1 MEIPPGKLLYVPDRD
16 AWRAWLE
23 KHHATERE
31 VWLVY
36 YKKHT
41 NRPRVPY
48 DEAVEEA
55 LCFGW
60 IDSIA
65 KTVDEDRSAQ
75 RFSPRKNPRNWTQL
89 NLDRVQ
95 KLIGQGRMKDAG
107 LAVLPPADAPPPS
120 ERYEAGSPLPEIF
133 AQALEA
139 NPAAAANFHKMA
151 PSYRR
156 DFVRWVTEAKKE
168 ETRQRRLAEALQL
181 LVENCK
187 PGMK

>member
-1 MEIPPGKLLYVPDRD
+1 MEIPPDKLLYVKNRD
-16 AWRAWLE
+16 EWRAWLQE
-23 KHHATERE
+23 HHATERE
-31 VWLVY
+31 VWLVN

-41 NRPRVPY
+41 NRLRVPY
-48 DEAVEEA
+48 EEAVEEA

-65 KTVDEDRSAQ
+65 KTVDEDCSAQ
-75 RFSPRKNPRNWTQL
+75 RFSPRVNLRNWTQL

-95 KLIGQGRMKDAG
+95 KMIEQGRMTEAG
-107 LAVLPPADAPPPS
+107 LAVLPPADAPPPL
-120 ERYEAGSPLPEIF
+120 ERYEAGSPLPEVF

-139 NPAAAANFHKMA
+139 NPAAAANFHQMA

-181 LVENCK
+181 LEENRK
-187 PGMK
+187 LGMK

>member
-1 MEIPPGKLLYVPDRD
+1 MDIPPEKLLYVQNRD
-16 AWRAWLE
+16 EWRVWLQA
-23 KHHATERE
+23 HHSTERE
-31 VWLVY
+31 VWFVA

-41 NRPRVPY
+41 GRHGVPY

-60 IDSIA
+60 IDSVR

-75 RFSPRKNPRNWTQL
+75 RFSPRINTRNWTQL

-95 KLIGQGRMKDAG
+95 KMVQQGRMTDAG

-120 ERYEAGSPLPEIF
+120 ERYEASSPLPEIF
-133 AQALEA
+133 ARALEA
-139 NPAAAANFHKMA
+139 NPPAAAYFHKLA

-168 ETRQRRLAEALQL
+168 ETRQRRLAEALRL
-181 LVENCK
+181 LEENRK
-187 PGMK
+187 LGMR